1 MFTDDLLRVSGSH
14 TAVPAVYVNG
24 APSAVPAGQ
33 ETIANGNNV
42 STDTIDLGALLRD
55 VGEGKPLYMVWTV
68 TVAFTRVAGALN
80 TTFQIL
86 NDDDP
91 ALGSPVILA
100 ASAAIPK
107 ADLVVGK
114 QIVLQIPPQIAGLG
128 LRYLGANV
136 SNDAAAD
143 TGRVCCD
150 IVETIEDGKK
160 FYTGA

>member
-1 MFTDDLLRVSGSH
+1 MITDNLLRLSGAL
-14 TAVPAVYVNG
+14 TAVPAVYVDG
-24 APSAVPAGQ
+24 APSAVPVGQ
-33 ETIANGNNV
+33 ETIGNGSNV
-42 STDTIDLGALLRD
+42 STNTVDLGALLRD
-55 VGEGKPLYMVWTV
+55 VGEGKALYMVWTV
-68 TVAFTRVAGALN
+68 TVAFTRAAGALN
-80 TTFQIL
+80 TTFQVL